1 MWSILLLVFSEI
13 YRVFSIVTPVL
24 NYYPQYRIMKKENSV
39 GTFAIEACHM
49 RVLSNLTRIV
59 FW

>member
-1 MWSILLLVFSEI
+1 MFSEI